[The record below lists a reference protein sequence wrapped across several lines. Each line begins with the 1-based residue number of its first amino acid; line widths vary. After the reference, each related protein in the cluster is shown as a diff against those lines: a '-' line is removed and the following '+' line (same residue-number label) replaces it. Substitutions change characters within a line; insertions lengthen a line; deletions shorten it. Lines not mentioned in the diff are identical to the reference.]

1 MDNRHTLTASSEL
14 ENSLVFPTSINS
26 SILAPEET
34 NRAAASP
41 YIAPMAKVQFLIAV
55 ESTDDTIYPS
65 FPNTE
70 FGSGDPFKIKLESIR
85 SKCRISEK
93 LFFTTNGRTCLDNS
107 TTLGYYMSLLPE
119 GQKIL
124 KLFKNPE
131 ESEVSVVNL
140 RPTEGESRLEHVSIE
155 GGADSGDPRNG
166 ETESPENK
174 SEIGTEILQVK
185 VTDGKLKE
193 SPLISGADQT
203 AFKSF
208 VDKIAASSLTP
219 GVLPSINEKYR
230 QLSSLTSNWATNAS
244 SKDYTEPADLTEQQW
259 DRVLSNNRALHGY
272 FYSPEDWTI
281 VKAPKR
287 AFKLRSN
294 ESYDHKLSSPV
305 TQPADKPAD
314 KPVDKPA
321 LIIHK
326 YSQLQPVQAS
336 VPPRNSKLATNETTK
351 DPVPASNE
359 EHKGTA
365 TENPLPSIPPFYVY
379 DDADITVTEISHNF
393 QKTMLKEGFSSQAM
407 EGNVT
412 FGIPVSISSSLAKEQ
427 GTMNQDRKETN
438 VKSLAAVYSFPRV
451 RVELDSD
458 ALELTDECK
467 RDAYLVTNEDDV
479 EKFDR
484 KYGTVF
490 ATSFTLGG
498 YLHSSQDLSTEEVAN
513 LAQTKN
519 KMKFAAGLSIQSSYG
534 GGGGNYGKTESDGS
548 NGSNV
553 TLDQDSRLAWSA
565 RGGDTILC
573 SNPSAWAATVKDY
586 RLWRVMDQQRFVG
599 VRYLIRDLDTQ
610 AYTHLANPKS
620 ISIVG
625 HQDMLKDDVY
635 FRILIAGL
643 VRAMDKPDHNVL
655 AQKVEKFYR
664 QSFENLNEYNKICEE
679 ANDPRAGIPS
689 GSDWINISKGK
700 RAMFGMFMYYTNK
713 LEKPTLRE

>member
-1 MDNRHTLTASSEL
+1 
-14 ENSLVFPTSINS
+14 
-26 SILAPEET
+26 
-34 NRAAASP
+34 
-41 YIAPMAKVQFLIAV
+41 MAKVQFLIAV

-65 FPNTE
+65 FPNIE
-70 FGSGDPFKIKLESIR
+70 FGSGDPFKIKLKSIR

-119 GQKIL
+119 GQEIL

-131 ESEVSVVNL
+131 ESEVSVVDL
-140 RPTEGESRLEHVSIE
+140 TPIEGESRLEHVSIE
-155 GGADSGDPRNG
+155 GGADVGDPKNG

-174 SEIGTEILQVK
+174 SEIGTKILQVK
-185 VTDGKLKE
+185 VTDGKLKA

-208 VDKIAASSLTP
+208 VDKLAASSLTP

-230 QLSSLTSNWATNAS
+230 QLSSLTSNWATSAS

-281 VKAPKR
+281 IKAPKR

-294 ESYDHKLSSPV
+294 KSYDPKRSSPV
-305 TQPADKPAD
+305 TEPANKPA
-314 KPVDKPA
+314 P
-321 LIIHK
+321 LSHEIT
-326 YSQLQPVQAS
+326 QLQPMRATVLS
-336 VPPRNSKLATNETTK
+336 VSSKLAKNENLTES
-351 DPVPASNE
+351 VPAAKE
-359 EHKGTA
+359 EHNGAA
-365 TENPLPSIPPFYVY
+365 TEIPLPSIPPFYVY

-393 QKTMLKEGFSSQAM
+393 QKTMLKEGFSSQAI

-427 GTMNQDRKETN
+427 GNMNQDRKETN

-484 KYGTVF
+484 KYGSIF

-498 YLHSSQDLSTEEVAN
+498 YLHSSQDLTTKEVAN

-573 SNPSAWAATVKDY
+573 SNPAAWAATVKDY

-599 VRYLIRDLDTQ
+599 VKYLIQDLDTQ
-610 AYTHLANPKS
+610 AYTQLADPKPV
-620 ISIVG
+620 SIVG
-625 HQDMLKDDVY
+625 DQDMLKNQKY
-635 FRILIAGL
+635 FDKLIAGL
-643 VRAMDKPDHNVL
+643 DRAMYKPDNNLL
-655 AQKVEKFYR
+655 AQKVEELYR
-664 QSFENLNEYNKICEE
+664 QNFENLDEYNKFCEK
-679 ANDPRAGIPS
+679 ANDPTSQIPS
-689 GSDWINISKGK
+689 GIDWVNISKGK
-700 RAMFGMFMYYTNK
+700 RAMFGMFMYYSNK
-713 LEKPTLRE
+713 LERPTI